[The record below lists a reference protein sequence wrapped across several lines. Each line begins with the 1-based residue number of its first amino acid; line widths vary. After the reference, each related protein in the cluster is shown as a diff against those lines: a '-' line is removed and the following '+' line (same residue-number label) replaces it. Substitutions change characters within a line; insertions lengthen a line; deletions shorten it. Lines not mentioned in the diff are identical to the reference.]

1 MGACGCFDSRKIIS
15 KNKNNKINEIIDQVE
30 NSIIKLKEM
39 NDDQPE
45 TQKGDNPIYENKNYD
60 KNEKSYS
67 SDKIIVNDL
76 NMKKNNR
83 KRNNENNENKF
94 NNEKNRN
101 NKNNNENTQNKNI
114 TNNIESPN
122 YIGKENNNNNEK
134 ENKKEKDN
142 EKENK
147 IEKGNEN
154 KKENKKQK
162 EPNEN
167 ENDEKKKIKKEE
179 PEKDNNK
186 NKIEKKQKI
195 QNNENKLIDN
205 ENDENKKEK
214 NKNNKDFNKSENNK
228 EKETDISLYR
238 YPSNFE
244 IINKSSSLLKD
255 IREINIV
262 LIGEKQSG
270 KSSFVIKLAENRFE
284 NLYIPTVFI
293 ETISKV
299 MTYNNKRYVL
309 NFDVTPGE
317 QEYQQDYSTLYA
329 KSNFIFLFYD
339 VTNLGSF
346 LRAKKFIKKELKNKV
361 IMYSHNFS
369 NIFIIGNKIDSTPF
383 IESSTQIRSY
393 CEKHQLEFFEISV
406 KTNAGI
412 GYMMNKLLAI
422 FDSISSI

>member
-122 YIGKENNNNNEK
+122 YIGKENNNNNKK

-162 EPNEN
+162 EPNQN

-179 PEKDNNK
+179 PEND
-186 NKIEKKQKI
+186 NKIEKKQKT
-195 QNNENKLIDN
+195 QNNENKLTDN

-214 NKNNKDFNKSENNK
+214 NKNNKDFKKSENNK

-270 KSSFVIKLAENRFE
+270 KSSFVIKITENRFE
-284 NLYIPTVFI
+284 NLYIPTVYI

-317 QEYQQDYSTLYA
+317 QEYQQDYSSLYG
-329 KSNFIFLFYD
+329 KSHFIFLFYD

-346 LRAKKFIKKELKNKV
+346 NRAKKFVKKELKNQV
-361 IMYSHNFS
+361 IMYSHKFS
-369 NIFIIGNKIDSTPF
+369 NIFIIGNKIDSSPF
-383 IESSTQIRSY
+383 IESSSQIKSY
-393 CEKHQLEFFEISV
+393 CEKHKLEFFEISV

-422 FDSISSI
+422 FDNISSL